1 MILKYKIIS
10 LFSTI
15 DYMATT
21 ATLENVNKFSKIG
34 LRRRPTYQEIIGLI
48 DENEKIAGK
57 LPNRDATFFRNSN
70 EVEQMEALKDEQ
82 ARLLLRQMGDVL
94 LRQNMRTAGKTF
106 HAERSKQMPLQSP
119 SIITPEP
126 MNVDAEGGEQPA
138 PPARGAGQS
147 PPTQVPL
154 STRLQQASQLGAELA
169 QRIQTSMKRK
179 EETAMNHRGEVFKQ
193 TKPSIIEE
201 TMMPPLTKPRSFAPI
216 KPESFNIATD
226 DEVMPQAKA
235 KPQTK
240 PKAKASASS
249 SSSQAMPVIEVMDV
263 SSTNKRGANPETT
276 VEPRGKAGRSKH
288 FKEGTERKN
297 ADKRDGSSPEEEPK
311 MRKKRTLRQKP
322 REAFATKKKT
332 ELEIG
337 GAEADDEIDEPKENR
352 RKTIQKPIGA
362 STIGVQRL
370 REEFVIA
377 KNKDMITKEQ
387 YEQFDSAYKTWFASK
402 GNDGKKK
409 QMLKQMREVYK
420 LHLWQK
426 LKDMYKAQ

>member
-1 MILKYKIIS
+1 
-10 LFSTI
+10 
-15 DYMATT
+15 MATT

-34 LRRRPTYQEIIGLI
+34 LRRRPTYEEIIGLL
-48 DENEKIAGK
+48 DENEKLGQP

-70 EVEQMEALKDEQ
+70 EGSFFDGVEQMEALKDEQ

-106 HAERSKQMPLQSP
+106 HAEKSKQLPLQSP
-119 SIITPEP
+119 SIIPQEP
-126 MNVDAEGGEQPA
+126 MNVDEEGQEKPA
-138 PPARGAGQS
+138 SAG
-147 PPTQVPL
+147 TQTPL
-154 STRLQQASQLGAELA
+154 TTRLQQASQLGAELA
-169 QRIQTSMKRK
+169 QRMQTTMKRK
-179 EETAMNHRGEVFKQ
+179 EETAVNHRGEVFKQ

-226 DEVMPQAKA
+226 DEVMPQAQPKPKSKA
-235 KPQTK
+235 
-240 PKAKASASS
+240 KAKASASS
-249 SSSQAMPVIEVMDV
+249 SSSALPVIEVMDV
-263 SSTNKRGANPETT
+263 SSSSKRASPETT
-276 VEPRGKAGRSKH
+276 IEPRGKAGRPKH
-288 FKEGTERKN
+288 FKEGTER
-297 ADKRDGSSPEEEPK
+297 ADGTKRDGSSPEEEPK
-311 MRKKRTLRQKP
+311 MRKKRN
-322 REAFATKKKT
+322 KKKT

-352 RKTIQKPIGA
+352 RKTIQKPVGA

-370 REEFVIA
+370 REEFVNA

-402 GNDGKKK
+402 GNDSKKK
-409 QMLKQMREVYK
+409 QMLKTMREVYR

-426 LKDMYKAQ
+426 LKDAYKSQ